1 MSMNHAGAHLHSG
14 LPRAMGRIEAIRA
27 ELARIQAG
35 STQAAAPTSSA
46 RFADVL
52 AGAAQ
57 ASRDLDRSA
66 GGPGR
71 FDDIVRVAADRFG
84 LSADLIHA
92 VIRAES
98 DYDPGCTS
106 SAGAMGLMQLMPGT
120 ARALGVSDAYDPT
133 QNILGGGRYLREQL
147 DRFGD
152 LSLALAAYNAGPG
165 AVSRYDGIPPYRETQ
180 TYVRRVLDYLAQ
192 RTEGAR

>member
-1 MSMNHAGAHLHSG
+1 MSHAGAHLHTG
-14 LPRAMGRIEAIRA
+14 LPRAIGRIEAIRA

-35 STQAAAPTSSA
+35 GTQAAAPTSSA

-57 ASRDLDRSA
+57 ASGGTAA
-66 GGPGR
+66 GSGR
-71 FDDIVRVAADRFG
+71 FDHLVRAAADRFG
-84 LSADLIHA
+84 LSADVIDA

-98 DYDPGCTS
+98 GYDPGCTS

-120 ARALGVSDAYDPT
+120 ARALGVTDAYDPA
-133 QNILGGGRYLREQL
+133 QNILGGTRYLRAQL

-180 TYVRRVLDYLAQ
+180 TYVRRVLDDLAQ